1 MYLVLV
7 LQQQQKVDI
16 YYYTLVD
23 THLRAGREDS
33 VSLQIASGMLCS
45 ATCVEV
51 RERLTSF
58 HYLTIPLRP
67 VTVILPALGIRLGLS
82 H

>member
-16 YYYTLVD
+16 YYGYTLVD
-23 THLRAGREDS
+23 THLGAGREDS

-45 ATCVEV
+45 ATCVE
-51 RERLTSF
+51 ERLTSF
-58 HYLTIPLRP
+58 HYLNLPLRP
-67 VTVILPALGIRLGLS
+67 VTFILPALGIRLGLS